1 MHSCQIYDN
10 KQGLCQNFKLTDTTQ
25 SFIKI
30 DGCILLYCIV
40 EHTLLYDIK
49 IVRKRNGKLKWITQ
63 GRLVPSFAKI
73 GYEEK
78 EMKNILTR
86 S

>member
-1 MHSCQIYDN
+1 MHSCQMYDN

-49 IVRKRNGKLKWITQ
+49 IVRKRN
-63 GRLVPSFAKI
+63 VKI
-73 GYEEK
+73 
-78 EMKNILTR
+78 EMNYSGTISSKFC
-86 S
+86 

>member
-1 MHSCQIYDN
+1 M
-10 KQGLCQNFKLTDTTQ
+10 
-25 SFIKI
+25 
-30 DGCILLYCIV
+30 
-40 EHTLLYDIK
+40 E
-49 IVRKRNGKLKWITQ
+49 KLKWITQ

-86 S
+86 L